1 VTVSGV
7 YAREPLICAVA
18 ALGRDKVMFAAD
30 YPFESAEEAGHF
42 MDDVA
47 IPEDLRAAVAY
58 DNAARLLGL

>member
-1 VTVSGV
+1 
-7 YAREPLICAVA
+7 
-18 ALGRDKVMFAAD
+18 
-30 YPFESAEEAGHF
+30 